1 MSFQKMD
8 FSDRA
13 RPEGRNMVLIAGFSA
28 LESEL
33 LIMTAKEVGIDE
45 CLYIDE
51 TRMKMI
57 IEKIISNEKG
67 NEDVAFMKQ
76 KNQVILFNAS
86 SQFEIQQF
94 VTAARAKVEGRP
106 LIAMVTSTSIK
117 WTFEALVK
125 ELKQERFELEKSN

>member
-28 LESEL
+28 LEAEL
-33 LIMTAKEVGIDE
+33 LSMTCKEVGIDE
-45 CLYIDE
+45 CLYVDE
-51 TRMKMI
+51 SRMKMVIKTI
-57 IEKIISNEKG
+57 ITNEKDNDG
-67 NEDVAFMKQ
+67 VDFAKD
-76 KNQVILFNAS
+76 KDQVILFNAT

-94 VTAARAKVEGRP
+94 VTAARAKLTGRP
-106 LIAMVTSTSIK
+106 LIAMVTPTSNK

-125 ELKQERFELEKSN
+125 ELKQERFELEKRG